1 MWRVKERWWFPSHS
15 LLAMPFTE
23 VHYTGGKFRY
33 EFSFLCT
40 VCEISI
46 KHPSRESEVDILLL
60 NTQSW
65 TSEKRCVL
73 KVYIW
78 KLSLSNGW
86 RFEYIWDCLH
96 RILGGRGRKKG
107 RRRRRREEKEEE
119 DGPRQSFMELLTSQA
134 WGKEDKT
141 MILRNGSHRSE
152 REVMR
157 RQCHWIKGKRIF
169 Q

>member
-1 MWRVKERWWFPSHS
+1 MWRVKERWWFPSLS
-15 LLAMPFTE
+15 LLAMQFTE

-33 EFSFLCT
+33 EFSFICA
-40 VCEISI
+40 VCKISI
-46 KHPSRESEVDILLL
+46 KHPSRETEVDILLL

-107 RRRRRREEKEEE
+107 RRRRRRGGEGGRGWSKTKLYGTLNIISLRGRGYNNETEK
-119 DGPRQSFMELLTSQA
+119 
-134 WGKEDKT
+134 W
-141 MILRNGSHRSE
+141 
-152 REVMR
+152 
-157 RQCHWIKGKRIF
+157 
-169 Q
+169 